1 MASISFSKCNNAAY
15 KNISQEEVAQ
25 YLQSL
30 KENDIMQ
37 LHQQFEKYIKSEFH
51 KSEQC
56 VCESNDIGSLFAD
69 CIKDSVLV
77 GKWTGLHI
85 AVSDNNSRYKKQ
97 AIDAFVTSFP
107 ELLFT
112 QNNKGQT
119 PLMLAANMNTNII
132 IYLLDNYIKT
142 SDDKSRAKLPN
153 SSGDSVLTFS
163 FNLKEPRKRA
173 DAEDA
178 SIYLIKN
185 LYDDN
190 IDIMTFKK
198 AVLSKNC
205 PNEVIVNISLY
216 LTENITVK
224 QLSDIL
230 VKLILKTDMDVSQFS
245 KILSKVE
252 SLSPYSFNCHEA
264 MYTKA
269 FNILKDLSKF
279 VKKGDDQT
287 ATLFTTFYTNFLKY
301 SPSCVCPDDQKNIA
315 HFACQEDNI
324 FLLEV
329 LAKKFQEDFLKMMKQ
344 YDSDNKRPVY
354 YCRKP
359 IQIINKLN
367 RLIEDPQIWAVLCKD
382 NRYNIVHQ
390 IFRRSVNAKDFDQLF
405 ELDSNFLTTLLQNC
419 DK

>member
-112 QNNKGQT
+112 PNNKGQT

-252 SLSPYSFNCHEA
+252 SLSPYSFSCHEA

-329 LAKKFQEDFLKMMKQ
+329 LAKKFQEEFLKMMKQ
-344 YDSDNKRPVY
+344 YDSDNKRPAY